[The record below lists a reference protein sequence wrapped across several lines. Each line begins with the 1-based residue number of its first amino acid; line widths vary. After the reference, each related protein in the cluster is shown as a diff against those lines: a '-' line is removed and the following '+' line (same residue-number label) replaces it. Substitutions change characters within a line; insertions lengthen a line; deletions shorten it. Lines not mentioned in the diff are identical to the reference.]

1 MNKRLLDTDNDY
13 LGTILRVGL
22 GLVILPHGAQKLLG
36 WFGGPGLGG
45 TLDLFSQAFGVPAV
59 LTLLVI
65 AAEFF
70 GALGLIV
77 GLFSR
82 VAAAG
87 IALVMLGAVALV
99 HLPNGYFMNWSGT
112 QGGEGIEYHIL
123 ALALT
128 AAVIIKGSGAFS
140 LDGRLARAKA

>member
-1 MNKRLLDTDNDY
+1 MQKRLLETDNDY

-45 TLDLFSQAFGVPAV
+45 TVDFFSQALGVPAV

-70 GALGLIV
+70 GALGLII

-82 VAAAG
+82 LAAAG

-99 HLPNGYFMNWSGT
+99 HLPNGYFMNWSGA
-112 QGGEGIEYHIL
+112 QGGEGFEYHIL
-123 ALALT
+123 AVAI
-128 AAVIIKGSGAFS
+128 AVAVMIKGSGALS
-140 LDGRLARAKA
+140 LDRQLVRAEA

>member
-1 MNKRLLDTDNDY
+1 MHKKLLETDSDY

-45 TLDLFSQAFGVPAV
+45 TVDFFSQALGVPAV

-87 IALVMLGAVALV
+87 IALVMLGAVAFV

-112 QGGEGIEYHIL
+112 QGGEGFEYHIL
-123 ALALT
+123 AVAI
-128 AAVIIKGSGAFS
+128 AVAVMIKGSGAFS
-140 LDGRLARAKA
+140 LDRQLARAEA